1 MFPYLILYCIDCI
14 FNNGFRW
21 WCSGCLS
28 HFKQNYAHA
37 AMWSKKLLKNNVCRF
52 VYYLRVG
59 RTSWCF
65 LSVKKCQCA
74 MVAVWQTETVTCEE
88 CERYSEWC
96 TSVYT
101 PLFDRWLLCIGTESS
116 DCVCLYSIAC
126 VTESEKWRLYIWH
139 SLLWMSPVITSV
151 MLRSS
156 LCTVRFFWANIARF
170 PLNINGFMVFN
181 SLTALNEWMI
191 LSETCF

>member
-14 FNNGFRW
+14 FNNRFRW
-21 WCSGCLS
+21 WCSGGLS
-28 HFKQNYAHA
+28 HFKQIMHTQRCDQKNYWKI
-37 AMWSKKLLKNNVCRF
+37 MF
-52 VYYLRVG
+52 VDLFIIYASGARRDV
-59 RTSWCF
+59 

-88 CERYSEWC
+88 CERCSEWC

-191 LSETCF
+191 LSETCS